1 MKKNGSCLKVK
12 NNSRRKS
19 VPHKIICYY
28 ICLRMVRIKDQ
39 RSTGRKAG
47 VSSLIIRPIL
57 FEYRSL
63 VKRRDFLWP
72 FQYYNNSAEK
82 SVFLPPSVSFIIP
95 LIHFA
100 SFTLLLRHPVP
111 LTSTF
116 FLKIWWNDSF
126 AYQNFLGF
134 LLPLLTFIRARLLN
148 TFNLCLCNCLQF
160 WKGWKGCFKAD
171 PDWFF
176 KEIFCHVSSIKMYN
190 IKDKCDTSHGD

>member
-63 VKRRDFLWP
+63 VKRRDFL
-72 FQYYNNSAEK
+72 
-82 SVFLPPSVSFIIP
+82 
-95 LIHFA
+95 
-100 SFTLLLRHPVP
+100 
-111 LTSTF
+111 
-116 FLKIWWNDSF
+116 
-126 AYQNFLGF
+126 
-134 LLPLLTFIRARLLN
+134 
-148 TFNLCLCNCLQF
+148 
-160 WKGWKGCFKAD
+160 
-171 PDWFF
+171 
-176 KEIFCHVSSIKMYN
+176 
-190 IKDKCDTSHGD
+190 